1 MQGTDAGGDMATDL
15 DAAAGTDARGLRG
28 RARWAAIIGGGILCA
43 LVGYQLGSGHSGTR
57 FVSGPLEVGDHVAT
71 MMDNGGY
78 GISGSIPWIDAQ
90 GTVHSRGWPDCVG
103 PAAQDVK
110 PVVTFAV
117 TRVDYPGGPLDQV
130 VYVDCRH

>member
-1 MQGTDAGGDMATDL
+1 MTDL
-15 DAAAGTDARGLRG
+15 DAAAATDARSPRS
-28 RARWAAIIGGGILCA
+28 RARWAAIIGAAILCG
-43 LVGYQLGSGHSGTR
+43 LVGYVLGSSHSGTR
-57 FVSGPLEVGDHVAT
+57 FVTGPLEVGDHVAT
-71 MMDNGGY
+71 MTDTGY

-90 GTVHSRGWPDCVG
+90 GTFYERGWPDCVG

-117 TRVDYPGGPLDQV
+117 TRVDYPGGPRDQV